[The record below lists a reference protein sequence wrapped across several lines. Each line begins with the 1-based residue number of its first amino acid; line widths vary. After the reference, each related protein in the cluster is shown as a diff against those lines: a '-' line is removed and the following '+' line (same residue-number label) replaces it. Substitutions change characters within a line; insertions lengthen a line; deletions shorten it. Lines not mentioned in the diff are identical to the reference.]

1 MAVEIPV
8 TDNPARTIFRAG
20 GFRVAMKDGFLW
32 KLLAAEAII
41 LATVWTLATV
51 YHDFLASLFS

>member
-1 MAVEIPV
+1 VVVEVPPP
-8 TDNPARTIFRAG
+8 DNDPELSSEPG
-20 GFRVAMKDGFLW
+20 GCRIAMKDRFLW

-51 YHDFLASLFS
+51 YHDFLASFFS

>member
-1 MAVEIPV
+1 MVVEVPA
-8 TDNPARTIFRAG
+8 TDNHPRTIFRAG
-20 GFRVAMKDGFLW
+20 GFSVAMKDGFLW

-41 LATVWTLATV
+41 LATVWALATV

>member
-1 MAVEIPV
+1 
-8 TDNPARTIFRAG
+8 
-20 GFRVAMKDGFLW
+20 MKDGFLW
-32 KLLAAEAII
+32 KLLAAEGII